1 MSKADKA
8 IKNGAKSAGAQNF
21 QFEKHGNK
29 YRRASM
35 EINGTT
41 CTIFKIPTSSHL
53 DESAIQRKAR
63 DMVRRFTKYNTTTL
77 TW

>member
-8 IKNGAKSAGAQNF
+8 LKKGAISSGAENF

-41 CTIFKIPTSSHL
+41 CIIFKIPTSSHL
-53 DESAIQRKAR
+53 DASAIQRKAR
-63 DMVRRFTKYNTTTL
+63 DMVRRFTKYNVTTL